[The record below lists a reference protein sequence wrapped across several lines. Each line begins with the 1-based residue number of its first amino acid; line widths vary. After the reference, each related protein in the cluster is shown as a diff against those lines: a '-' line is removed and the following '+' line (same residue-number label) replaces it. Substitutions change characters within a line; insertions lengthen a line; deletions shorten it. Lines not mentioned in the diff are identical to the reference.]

1 MVIAI
6 NITME
11 SDLTCND
18 AWDRNKKNKEKKIA
32 TNKYRGWMNT
42 TKNIK
47 SPRYRPSSNTDRRF
61 VTSMLLIIRP
71 AEIRKHEAIKLS
83 YPIARLL
90 RERVGLMLIKKEVG
104 TAKKMSF
111 VLEIDFVKKYVA
123 KAKKEL

>member
-1 MVIAI
+1 
-6 NITME
+6 
-11 SDLTCND
+11 
-18 AWDRNKKNKEKKIA
+18 
-32 TNKYRGWMNT
+32 
-42 TKNIK
+42 
-47 SPRYRPSSNTDRRF
+47 
-61 VTSMLLIIRP
+61 MLLIIRP

-90 RERVGLMLIKKEVG
+90 RDRVGLMLIKKEVG